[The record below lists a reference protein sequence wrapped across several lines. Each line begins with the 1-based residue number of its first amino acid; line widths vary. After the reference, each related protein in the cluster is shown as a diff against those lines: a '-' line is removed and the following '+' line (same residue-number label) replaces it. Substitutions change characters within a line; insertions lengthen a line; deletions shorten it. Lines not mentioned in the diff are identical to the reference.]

1 MISASEFRKGT
12 KFLYKNEPF
21 IVLDFQHV
29 KQANRRAFVQ
39 VKIKNM
45 ISGNSHDENFSVD
58 DKFPSPDL
66 EYKKMQYLHNSDEG
80 YCFMDQENFE
90 QIYLSEDNI
99 ESVKD
104 FLKEQEI
111 YHIVFFRERP
121 IEVTP
126 PLFMDL
132 KVISTPP
139 GVKGDTAQGAGTKP
153 ATLETGLV
161 LQVPLFINEED
172 VIKVDSRD
180 SKYIERIKK

>member
-12 KFLYKNEPF
+12 KFLYKNEPYM
-21 IVLDFQHV
+21 VAEFQHV
-29 KQANRRAFVQ
+29 KPGKGGAFVRT
-39 VKIKNM
+39 KMKNM
-45 ISGNSHDENFSVD
+45 ITGLMHEETFRVE

-66 EYKKMQYLHNSDEG
+66 EYKKMQYLYKADEG

-90 QIYLSEDNI
+90 QIFLTQEQLGDI
-99 ESVKD
+99 VD

-111 YHIVFFRERP
+111 FNIVFFEGNP

-126 PLFMDL
+126 PLFINLEVKD
-132 KVISTPP
+132 TPP

-161 LQVPLFINEED
+161 LQVPLFVNEGD
-172 VIKVDSRD
+172 IIKIDTRD
-180 SKYIERIKK
+180 SKYIERVKK